1 MQLFHP
7 NRKEYAMRI
16 ELKSGAVNLN
26 DGQTLRVVDA
36 AGSTLC
42 CSEGTLW
49 VTEENQRRDLI
60 LEAGACVQLKRA
72 GLTLVQAL
80 SAASLSIA

>member
-1 MQLFHP
+1 
-7 NRKEYAMRI
+7 MRI
-16 ELKSGAVNLN
+16 EVKSGPMHLN

-49 VTEENQRRDLI
+49 VPEENQPRDLV

-72 GLTLVQAL
+72 GVTLVQAL
-80 SAASLSIA
+80 SPASLSIA